1 MNYYKRYMGDY
12 GRDTGTLSLAE
23 HGAYVLLMDHYY
35 STEEPLPA
43 DYDSLYRICRA
54 MKKDEQAAVRKVADR
69 FFPVFKDGLR
79 HNDRADIELSKY
91 HAKANQN
98 RLNGKSGGRPRK
110 NPDQIPKKT
119 QSVFITNPDQIPE
132 DIPEKTQSVSVPK
145 PTNGATKNLK
155 PETRNQ
161 KPEVSKTASQGGVV

>member
-1 MNYYKRYMGDY
+1 MNFYKRYMGDY

-23 HGAYVLLMDHYY
+23 HGAYALLMDHYY

-91 HAKANQN
+91 HTKANQN

-110 NPDQIPKKT
+110 NPDQIP
-119 QSVFITNPDQIPE
+119 E
-132 DIPEKTQSVSVPK
+132 DIPEKTQSVSVQK
-145 PTNGATKNLK
+145 PMNGATKNLK
-155 PETRNQ
+155 PETRSQ

>member
-23 HGAYVLLMDHYY
+23 HGAYALLMDHYY

-43 DYDSLYRICRA
+43 DHDSLYRICRA

-91 HAKANQN
+91 HTKANQN
-98 RLNGKSGGRPRK
+98 RLNGKNGGRPRK
-110 NPDQIPKKT
+110 
-119 QSVFITNPDQIPE
+119 NPDQIPE
-132 DIPEKTQSVSVPK
+132 DIPEKTQSVSGSDGEHE
-145 PTNGATKNLK
+145 PTENLN
-155 PETRNQ
+155 PEARSQ
-161 KPEVSKTASQGGVV
+161 KILRAYQGGRV